1 MVTVKLDF
9 GEERVHLT
17 VRDDGKGFDPKK
29 TPRGHYGLLNM
40 RERAMKLGGEI
51 IVDSSPGA
59 GALGVLLS
67 SLQPHVM
74 TGDPVDP
81 QPTTPTPPIRVFVVE
96 DQTKILKNQ
105 LRLLEGHPDIEIIG
119 TALSGEAALEEVPK
133 LMPDVLLL
141 DLGLPRM
148 SGIDVTRVVKASL
161 PEGGDPHLHD
171 LRRGGQSPRG
181 REGRRVRLPAQ
192 GRHGGQ
198 DHRGHQG
205 SARRR
210 HGHPAEPGAP
220 AAAALPGGAGR
231 RPRARGA
238 RPLPHPRPQSRPCS
252 TRSPPPRWSRAPRE
266 ARQDEPQ
273 LKPLS
278 DREKEILQL
287 IAKGVSNSEAA
298 KLLNL
303 SKATIRTH
311 LEHIYRKLEVT
322 NRVEAVTEGIRK
334 GLISV

>member
-1 MVTVKLDF
+1 MD
-9 GEERVHLT
+9 
-17 VRDDGKGFDPKK
+17 
-29 TPRGHYGLLNM
+29 
-40 RERAMKLGGEI
+40 A
-51 IVDSSPGA
+51 
-59 GALGVLLS
+59 
-67 SLQPHVM
+67 
-74 TGDPVDP
+74 
-81 QPTTPTPPIRVFVVE
+81 QPTTAPAPIRVFVVE

-105 LRLLEGHPDIEIIG
+105 LRLLEGHQEIEIIG

-148 SGIDVTRVVKASL
+148 SGIDVTRAVKASYPKVEILIFTIFDEEDKVLEAVKAGASGYLLKGATVDKIVEAIKEVRAGGTVIQPNLARRLLRHFRVDPDSAPL
-161 PEGGDPHLHD
+161 PTEA
-171 LRRGGQSPRG
+171 
-181 REGRRVRLPAQ
+181 LPA
-192 GRHGGQ
+192 
-198 DHRGHQG
+198 
-205 SARRR
+205 AT
-210 HGHPAEPGAP
+210 PEAAP
-220 AAAALPGGAGR
+220 APQAASPEAA
-231 RPRARGA
+231 PRANA
-238 RPLPHPRPQSRPCS
+238 ETASEEPL
-252 TRSPPPRWSRAPRE
+252 
-266 ARQDEPQ
+266 

-278 DREKEILQL
+278 DREREILQL